1 MNDDTL
7 STVTLTS
14 SSQSTGV
21 MLSPIKQDLM
31 KGSRVCVSFQGNWW
45 DTLSREQQLLYI
57 QQHPSTT
64 KKVTQAATKVGKAA
78 VHLSGKALKAAGKA
92 AASAGRSMIAA
103 SIAAKPK
110 LKAAFGVLG
119 SKGAGALSAAGK
131 AVIRK
136 DGVRLG
142 ILMALVFAAGLAA
155 GPVVWFAP
163 LLATAYINWK
173 LENSKD
179 SDAPDIENSKDS
191 DAPDIQNVTP
201 NSQRR
206 TRDGPRQDVNQAAA
220 QPNSTAQPT
229 ASAPAQPTASA
240 PAQPTAATN
249 PTPAITAP
257 VAAVAP
263 VAPAPTNASTPAP
276 AAEPATPVFK
286 KAEKKERTAE
296 EEADA
301 MVDEFKSWL
310 ESGKAEE
317 LAAKIQSDK
326 VLAKAAAKSKA
337 IVEKM
342 QKPNNKKKK
351 KKQQQSKEAA

>member
-1 MNDDTL
+1 
-7 STVTLTS
+7 
-14 SSQSTGV
+14 

-64 KKVTQAATKVGKAA
+64 KKVTQAATKAGKAA
-78 VHLSGKALKAAGKA
+78 VHLSGKALNAAGKA

-110 LKAAFGVLG
+110 LEAAFGVLG

-131 AVIRK
+131 AVLRK
-136 DGVRLG
+136 DGVGLG
-142 ILMALVFAAGLAA
+142 IRMALVFAAGIAA

-173 LENSKD
+173 LENC
-179 SDAPDIENSKDS
+179 KDS

-201 NSQRR
+201 NSPRR
-206 TRDGPRQDVNQAAA
+206 TRVDPRKASKQAAV

-229 ASAPAQPTASA
+229 ASAPAQPTA
-240 PAQPTAATN
+240 ATN
-249 PTPAITAP
+249 LAPVIPAP

-263 VAPAPTNASTPAP
+263 VAPSPTKAPTPTPA
-276 AAEPATPVFK
+276 AAPQAAPIFK

-342 QKPNNKKKK
+342 QKPSNKKKKK

>member
-7 STVTLTS
+7 PNATLTS

-131 AVIRK
+131 AVLRK
-136 DGVRLG
+136 DGVGLG
-142 ILMALVFAAGLAA
+142 IRMALVFAAGLAA

-173 LENSKD
+173 LENS
-179 SDAPDIENSKDS
+179 EDS
-191 DAPDIQNVTP
+191 DAPDIQDVTP
-201 NSQRR
+201 NSPRR
-206 TRDGPRQDVNQAAA
+206 TRVGPRKASKQAAV

-229 ASAPAQPTASA
+229 ASAPAQPTA
-240 PAQPTAATN
+240 ATN
-249 PTPAITAP
+249 LAPVIPAP

-263 VAPAPTNASTPAP
+263 VAPSPTKAPTPTPA
-276 AAEPATPVFK
+276 AAPQAAPIFK

-342 QKPNNKKKK
+342 QKPSNKKKKK

>member
-1 MNDDTL
+1 
-7 STVTLTS
+7 
-14 SSQSTGV
+14 

-31 KGSRVCVSFQGNWW
+31 KGSRVCVSFQVNWW

-64 KKVTQAATKVGKAA
+64 KKVMQAATKVGKAA

-103 SIAAKPK
+103 SMAAKPK
-110 LKAAFGVLG
+110 LKAAFRVLG
-119 SKGAGALSAAGK
+119 SKGVGALSDAGK
-131 AVIRK
+131 AVLRK
-136 DGVRLG
+136 DGVGLG
-142 ILMALVFAAGLAA
+142 IRMALVFAAGIAA

-173 LENSKD
+173 LENC
-179 SDAPDIENSKDS
+179 KDS

-201 NSQRR
+201 NSPRR
-206 TRDGPRQDVNQAAA
+206 TPVGPRKASKQAAV
-220 QPNSTAQPT
+220 QPNST
-229 ASAPAQPTASA
+229 AQPTASA

-249 PTPAITAP
+249 PTPAAATP

-263 VAPAPTNASTPAP
+263 TAPAPTNASTLAP
-276 AAEPATPVFK
+276 EAAPVFK

-342 QKPNNKKKK
+342 QKPSNKKKK

>member
-64 KKVTQAATKVGKAA
+64 KKVTQAATKAGKAA
-78 VHLSGKALKAAGKA
+78 VHLSGKALNAAGKA

-119 SKGAGALSAAGK
+119 SKGAGALSDAGK

-136 DGVRLG
+136 DGVGLG
-142 ILMALVFAAGLAA
+142 IRMALVFAAGLAA

-173 LENSKD
+173 LENS
-179 SDAPDIENSKDS
+179 EDS
-191 DAPDIQNVTP
+191 DAPDIQDVTP
-201 NSQRR
+201 NSPRR
-206 TRDGPRQDVNQAAA
+206 TRVGPRKASKQAAV

-229 ASAPAQPTASA
+229 ASAPAQPTA
-240 PAQPTAATN
+240 ATN
-249 PTPAITAP
+249 LAPVIPAP

-263 VAPAPTNASTPAP
+263 VAPSPTNASTLAP
-276 AAEPATPVFK
+276 EAAPVFK

-342 QKPNNKKKK
+342 QKPSNKKKKK

>member
-1 MNDDTL
+1 
-7 STVTLTS
+7 
-14 SSQSTGV
+14 

-78 VHLSGKALKAAGKA
+78 VHLSGKALKDAGKA

-131 AVIRK
+131 AVLRK
-136 DGVRLG
+136 DGVGLG
-142 ILMALVFAAGLAA
+142 IRMALVFAAGIAA

-179 SDAPDIENSKDS
+179 SDAPDI
-191 DAPDIQNVTP
+191 QNVTP
-201 NSQRR
+201 NSPRR
-206 TRDGPRQDVNQAAA
+206 TRVGPRKASKQAAV
-220 QPNSTAQPT
+220 QPDST
-229 ASAPAQPTASA
+229 AQPTASA

-249 PTPAITAP
+249 PTPVVPEP

-263 VAPAPTNASTPAP
+263 VAPAPTNASTLAP
-276 AAEPATPVFK
+276 EAAPVFK

-342 QKPNNKKKK
+342 QKPSKK

>member
-7 STVTLTS
+7 PTGTLNS

-57 QQHPSTT
+57 QQQPSTT

-78 VHLSGKALKAAGKA
+78 VHLSGKALKAAGSA
-92 AASAGRSMIAA
+92 AATAGRSMIAA
-103 SIAAKPK
+103 SLAAKPK

-131 AVIRK
+131 AVLRK
-136 DGVRLG
+136 DGVGLG
-142 ILMALVFAAGLAA
+142 IRMALVFATGLAL
-155 GPVVWFAP
+155 GPMVWFAP
-163 LLATAYINWK
+163 LLATAYVNWK
-173 LENSKD
+173 LENYED
-179 SDAPDIENSKDS
+179 SDE
-191 DAPDIQNVTP
+191 PDIQNVTP
-201 NSQRR
+201 NSPRR
-206 TRDGPRQDVNQAAA
+206 TRMGPRKASKQAAV
-220 QPNSTAQPT
+220 QPSPATQPT
-229 ASAPAQPTASA
+229 ASVPAQPT
-240 PAQPTAATN
+240 PATS
-249 PTPAITAP
+249 PTPA
-257 VAAVAP
+257 AAVAP
-263 VAPAPTNASTPAP
+263 TAPAPTNASTLAP
-276 AAEPATPVFK
+276 EAAPVFK

-342 QKPNNKKKK
+342 QKPSNKKKKKK

>member
-7 STVTLTS
+7 PTITS

-119 SKGAGALSAAGK
+119 SKGAGALSDAGK

-136 DGVRLG
+136 DGVGLG
-142 ILMALVFAAGLAA
+142 IRMALVFAAGLAA

-173 LENSKD
+173 LENS
-179 SDAPDIENSKDS
+179 EDS
-191 DAPDIQNVTP
+191 DAPDIQDVTP
-201 NSQRR
+201 NSPRR
-206 TRDGPRQDVNQAAA
+206 TRVGPRKASKQAAV
-220 QPNSTAQPT
+220 QPNST
-229 ASAPAQPTASA
+229 AQPTASA

-249 PTPAITAP
+249 PTPAAAAP

-263 VAPAPTNASTPAP
+263 TAPAPTNASTLAP
-276 AAEPATPVFK
+276 EAAPVFK

-342 QKPNNKKKK
+342 QKPSNKKKKK

>member
-7 STVTLTS
+7 PTATLTS

-64 KKVTQAATKVGKAA
+64 KKVTQAATKAGKAA
-78 VHLSGKALKAAGKA
+78 VHLSGKALNAAGKA
-92 AASAGRSMIAA
+92 AASAGRSRIAA

-131 AVIRK
+131 AVLRK
-136 DGVRLG
+136 DGVGLG
-142 ILMALVFAAGLAA
+142 IRMALVFAAGLAI
-155 GPVVWFAP
+155 GPMVWFAP

-173 LENSKD
+173 LENS
-179 SDAPDIENSKDS
+179 EDS
-191 DAPDIQNVTP
+191 DAPDIQDVTP
-201 NSQRR
+201 NSPRR
-206 TRDGPRQDVNQAAA
+206 TRVGPRKASKQAAV

-229 ASAPAQPTASA
+229 ASAPAQPTA
-240 PAQPTAATN
+240 ATN
-249 PTPAITAP
+249 PAPVIPAP

-342 QKPNNKKKK
+342 QKPSNKKKKK

>member
-64 KKVTQAATKVGKAA
+64 KKVMQAATKVGKAA

-119 SKGAGALSAAGK
+119 SKGAGALSDAGK

-136 DGVRLG
+136 DGVGLG
-142 ILMALVFAAGLAA
+142 IRMALVFAAGLAA

-173 LENSKD
+173 LENS
-179 SDAPDIENSKDS
+179 EDS
-191 DAPDIQNVTP
+191 DAPDIQDVTP
-201 NSQRR
+201 NSPRR
-206 TRDGPRQDVNQAAA
+206 TRVGPRKASKQAAV

-229 ASAPAQPTASA
+229 ASAPAQPTA
-240 PAQPTAATN
+240 ATN
-249 PTPAITAP
+249 LAPVIPAP

-263 VAPAPTNASTPAP
+263 VAPSPTNASTLAP
-276 AAEPATPVFK
+276 EAAPVFK

-342 QKPNNKKKK
+342 QKPSNKKKKK

>member
-1 MNDDTL
+1 
-7 STVTLTS
+7 
-14 SSQSTGV
+14 

-64 KKVTQAATKVGKAA
+64 KKVTQAATKAGKAA
-78 VHLSGKALKAAGKA
+78 VHLSGKALNAAGKA

-131 AVIRK
+131 AVLRK
-136 DGVRLG
+136 DGVGLG
-142 ILMALVFAAGLAA
+142 IRMALVFAAGLAA

-173 LENSKD
+173 LENS
-179 SDAPDIENSKDS
+179 EDS
-191 DAPDIQNVTP
+191 DAPDIQDVTP
-201 NSQRR
+201 NSPRR
-206 TRDGPRQDVNQAAA
+206 TRVGPRKASKQAAV
-220 QPNSTAQPT
+220 QPNST
-229 ASAPAQPTASA
+229 AQPTASA

-249 PTPAITAP
+249 PTPAAAAP

-263 VAPAPTNASTPAP
+263 TAPAPTNASTLAP
-276 AAEPATPVFK
+276 EAAPVFK

-342 QKPNNKKKK
+342 QKPSNKKKKK

>member
-1 MNDDTL
+1 
-7 STVTLTS
+7 
-14 SSQSTGV
+14 

-64 KKVTQAATKVGKAA
+64 KKVTQAATKAGKAA
-78 VHLSGKALKAAGKA
+78 VHLSGKALNAAGKA

-119 SKGAGALSAAGK
+119 SKGAGALSDAGK

-173 LENSKD
+173 LENS
-179 SDAPDIENSKDS
+179 EDS
-191 DAPDIQNVTP
+191 DAPDIQDVTP
-201 NSQRR
+201 NSPRR
-206 TRDGPRQDVNQAAA
+206 TRVGPRKASKQAAV
-220 QPNSTAQPT
+220 QPNST
-229 ASAPAQPTASA
+229 AQPTASA

-249 PTPAITAP
+249 PTPAAAAP

-263 VAPAPTNASTPAP
+263 TAPSPTNASTLAP
-276 AAEPATPVFK
+276 EAAPVFK

-342 QKPNNKKKK
+342 QKPSNKKKKK

>member
-1 MNDDTL
+1 
-7 STVTLTS
+7 
-14 SSQSTGV
+14 

-64 KKVTQAATKVGKAA
+64 KKVTQAATKVGKPA

-119 SKGAGALSAAGK
+119 SKGAGALSDAGK

-136 DGVRLG
+136 DGVGLG
-142 ILMALVFAAGLAA
+142 IRMALVFAAGLAA

-173 LENSKD
+173 LENS
-179 SDAPDIENSKDS
+179 EDS
-191 DAPDIQNVTP
+191 DAPDIQDVTP
-201 NSQRR
+201 NSPRR
-206 TRDGPRQDVNQAAA
+206 TRVGPRKASKQAAV

-229 ASAPAQPTASA
+229 ASAPAQPTA
-240 PAQPTAATN
+240 ATN
-249 PTPAITAP
+249 PAPVIPAP

-263 VAPAPTNASTPAP
+263 VAPSPTKAPTPTPA
-276 AAEPATPVFK
+276 AAPQAAPIFK

-342 QKPNNKKKK
+342 QKPSNKKKKK

>member
-1 MNDDTL
+1 
-7 STVTLTS
+7 
-14 SSQSTGV
+14 

-64 KKVTQAATKVGKAA
+64 KKVTQAATKAGKAA
-78 VHLSGKALKAAGKA
+78 VHLSGKALNAAGKA

-119 SKGAGALSAAGK
+119 SKGAGALSDAGK

-136 DGVRLG
+136 DGVGLG
-142 ILMALVFAAGLAA
+142 IRMALVFAAGLAA

-173 LENSKD
+173 LENS
-179 SDAPDIENSKDS
+179 EDS
-191 DAPDIQNVTP
+191 DAPDIQDVTP
-201 NSQRR
+201 NSPRR
-206 TRDGPRQDVNQAAA
+206 TRVGPRKASKQAAV

-229 ASAPAQPTASA
+229 ASAPAQPTA
-240 PAQPTAATN
+240 ATN
-249 PTPAITAP
+249 PAPVIPAP

-276 AAEPATPVFK
+276 AAPQAAPIFK

-342 QKPNNKKKK
+342 QKPSNKK

>member
-1 MNDDTL
+1 
-7 STVTLTS
+7 
-14 SSQSTGV
+14 

-136 DGVRLG
+136 DGVGLG
-142 ILMALVFAAGLAA
+142 IRMALVFAAGLAA

-179 SDAPDIENSKDS
+179 SDE
-191 DAPDIQNVTP
+191 PDIQNVTP
-201 NSQRR
+201 NSPRR
-206 TRDGPRQDVNQAAA
+206 TRVGPRKAVKQAAV

>member
-1 MNDDTL
+1 
-7 STVTLTS
+7 
-14 SSQSTGV
+14 

-64 KKVTQAATKVGKAA
+64 KKVTQAATKAGKAA
-78 VHLSGKALKAAGKA
+78 VHLSGKALNAAGKA

-119 SKGAGALSAAGK
+119 SKGAGALSDAGK

-136 DGVRLG
+136 DGVGLG
-142 ILMALVFAAGLAA
+142 IRMALVFAAGLAA

-173 LENSKD
+173 LENS
-179 SDAPDIENSKDS
+179 EDS
-191 DAPDIQNVTP
+191 DAPDIQDVTP
-201 NSQRR
+201 NSPRR
-206 TRDGPRQDVNQAAA
+206 TRVGPRKASKQAAV
-220 QPNSTAQPT
+220 QPNST
-229 ASAPAQPTASA
+229 AQPTASA

-249 PTPAITAP
+249 PTPAAAAP

-263 VAPAPTNASTPAP
+263 TAPAPTNASTPAP
-276 AAEPATPVFK
+276 AAPAAPVFK

-342 QKPNNKKKK
+342 QKPSNKKKKK

>member
-1 MNDDTL
+1 
-7 STVTLTS
+7 
-14 SSQSTGV
+14 

-78 VHLSGKALKAAGKA
+78 VHLSGKALNAAGKA

-131 AVIRK
+131 AVLRK
-136 DGVRLG
+136 DGVGLG
-142 ILMALVFAAGLAA
+142 IRMALVFAAGLAA

-173 LENSKD
+173 LENS
-179 SDAPDIENSKDS
+179 EDS
-191 DAPDIQNVTP
+191 DAPDIQDVTP
-201 NSQRR
+201 NSPRR
-206 TRDGPRQDVNQAAA
+206 TRVGPRKASKQAAV
-220 QPNSTAQPT
+220 QPNST
-229 ASAPAQPTASA
+229 AQPTASA

-249 PTPAITAP
+249 PTPAAAAP

-263 VAPAPTNASTPAP
+263 TAPAPTNASTPAP
-276 AAEPATPVFK
+276 AAPQAAPIFK

-342 QKPNNKKKK
+342 QKPSNKKKKK

>member
-1 MNDDTL
+1 
-7 STVTLTS
+7 
-14 SSQSTGV
+14 

-31 KGSRVCVSFQGNWW
+31 KGSRVCVSFQVNWW

-64 KKVTQAATKVGKAA
+64 KKVTQAATKAGKAA

-119 SKGAGALSAAGK
+119 SKGAGALSDAGK

-136 DGVRLG
+136 DGVGLG
-142 ILMALVFAAGLAA
+142 IRMALVFAAGLAA

-173 LENSKD
+173 LENS
-179 SDAPDIENSKDS
+179 EDS
-191 DAPDIQNVTP
+191 DAPDIQDVTP
-201 NSQRR
+201 NSPRR
-206 TRDGPRQDVNQAAA
+206 TRVGPRKASKQAAV

-229 ASAPAQPTASA
+229 ASAPAQPTA
-240 PAQPTAATN
+240 ATN
-249 PTPAITAP
+249 LAPVIPAP

-263 VAPAPTNASTPAP
+263 VAPSPTKAPTPTPA
-276 AAEPATPVFK
+276 AAPQAAPIFK

-342 QKPNNKKKK
+342 QKPSNKKKKK

>member
-1 MNDDTL
+1 
-7 STVTLTS
+7 
-14 SSQSTGV
+14 

-31 KGSRVCVSFQGNWW
+31 KGSRVCVSFQVNWW

-64 KKVTQAATKVGKAA
+64 KKVTQAATKAGKAA

-103 SIAAKPK
+103 SMAAKPK
-110 LKAAFGVLG
+110 LKAAFRVLG
-119 SKGAGALSAAGK
+119 SKGAGALSDAGK

-136 DGVRLG
+136 DGVGLG
-142 ILMALVFAAGLAA
+142 IRMALVFAAGLAA

-173 LENSKD
+173 LENS
-179 SDAPDIENSKDS
+179 EDS
-191 DAPDIQNVTP
+191 DAPDIQDVTP
-201 NSQRR
+201 NSPRR
-206 TRDGPRQDVNQAAA
+206 TRVGPRKASKQAAV

-229 ASAPAQPTASA
+229 ASAPAQPTA
-240 PAQPTAATN
+240 ATN
-249 PTPAITAP
+249 LAPVIPAP

-263 VAPAPTNASTPAP
+263 TAPAPTNASTLAP
-276 AAEPATPVFK
+276 EAAPVFK

-342 QKPNNKKKK
+342 QKPSNKKKKK

>member
-1 MNDDTL
+1 
-7 STVTLTS
+7 
-14 SSQSTGV
+14 

-31 KGSRVCVSFQGNWW
+31 KGSRVCVSFQVNWW

-57 QQHPSTT
+57 QQHPTTT

-78 VHLSGKALKAAGKA
+78 VHLSGKALKAAGSA
-92 AASAGRSMIAA
+92 AASAGRTMIAA
-103 SIAAKPK
+103 SLAAKPK

-131 AVIRK
+131 AVLRK
-136 DGVRLG
+136 DGVGLG
-142 ILMALVFAAGLAA
+142 IRMALVFATGLAL
-155 GPVVWFAP
+155 GPMVWFAP

-173 LENSKD
+173 LENHKD
-179 SDAPDIENSKDS
+179 SDE
-191 DAPDIQNVTP
+191 PDIQDITP
-201 NSQRR
+201 NSPRR
-206 TRDGPRQDVNQAAA
+206 TRVGPRKASEQAAV
-220 QPNSTAQPT
+220 PPDSTAQPT
-229 ASAPAQPTASA
+229 VSVPAQPTV
-240 PAQPTAATN
+240 ATN
-249 PTPAITAP
+249 PTPVIPAP
-257 VAAVAP
+257 AAAVAP
-263 VAPAPTNASTPAP
+263 TAPAPTKASTLAPQVTPA
-276 AAEPATPVFK
+276 ATPVFK

-351 KKQQQSKEAA
+351 KKKQQQSKEAA

>member
-1 MNDDTL
+1 
-7 STVTLTS
+7 
-14 SSQSTGV
+14 

-131 AVIRK
+131 AVLRK
-136 DGVRLG
+136 DGVGLG
-142 ILMALVFAAGLAA
+142 IRMALVFAAGLAI
-155 GPVVWFAP
+155 GPMVWFAP

-173 LENSKD
+173 LENS
-179 SDAPDIENSKDS
+179 EDS
-191 DAPDIQNVTP
+191 DAPDIQDVTP
-201 NSQRR
+201 NSPRR
-206 TRDGPRQDVNQAAA
+206 TRVGPRKASKQAAV
-220 QPNSTAQPT
+220 QPNST
-229 ASAPAQPTASA
+229 AQPTASA

-249 PTPAITAP
+249 PTPAAAAP

-263 VAPAPTNASTPAP
+263 TAPAPTNASTPAP
-276 AAEPATPVFK
+276 EAAPVFK

-342 QKPNNKKKK
+342 QKPSNKKKK

>member
-7 STVTLTS
+7 PTATLTS

-64 KKVTQAATKVGKAA
+64 KKVTQAATKAGKAA
-78 VHLSGKALKAAGKA
+78 VHLSGKALNAAGKA

-119 SKGAGALSAAGK
+119 SKGAGALSDAGK

-136 DGVRLG
+136 DGVGLG
-142 ILMALVFAAGLAA
+142 IRMALVFAAGLAA

-173 LENSKD
+173 LENSED
-179 SDAPDIENSKDS
+179 SDE
-191 DAPDIQNVTP
+191 PDIQDVTP
-201 NSQRR
+201 NSPRR
-206 TRDGPRQDVNQAAA
+206 TRVGPRKASKQAAV
-220 QPNSTAQPT
+220 QPNST
-229 ASAPAQPTASA
+229 AQPTASA

-249 PTPAITAP
+249 PTPAAAAP

-263 VAPAPTNASTPAP
+263 VAPAPTKAPTPTPA
-276 AAEPATPVFK
+276 AAPQAAPIFK

-342 QKPNNKKKK
+342 QKPSNKKKK

>member
-7 STVTLTS
+7 PNATLTS

-64 KKVTQAATKVGKAA
+64 KKVTQAATKAGKAA

-103 SIAAKPK
+103 SMAAKPK

-131 AVIRK
+131 AVLRK
-136 DGVRLG
+136 DGVGLG
-142 ILMALVFAAGLAA
+142 IRMALVFAAGLAI
-155 GPVVWFAP
+155 GPMVWFAP

-179 SDAPDIENSKDS
+179 SDE
-191 DAPDIQNVTP
+191 PDIQDVTP
-201 NSQRR
+201 NSPRR
-206 TRDGPRQDVNQAAA
+206 TRVGPRKAVKQTAAK
-220 QPNSTAQPT
+220 PNST
-229 ASAPAQPTASA
+229 AQPTASA

-249 PTPAITAP
+249 PTPVIPAP

-263 VAPAPTNASTPAP
+263 TAPAPTNASTPAP
-276 AAEPATPVFK
+276 AAPAAPVFK

-351 KKQQQSKEAA
+351 QQQSKEAA

>member
-7 STVTLTS
+7 PTATLTS

-136 DGVRLG
+136 DGVGLG
-142 ILMALVFAAGLAA
+142 IRMALVFAAGLAA

-173 LENSKD
+173 LENS
-179 SDAPDIENSKDS
+179 EDS
-191 DAPDIQNVTP
+191 DAPDIQDVTP
-201 NSQRR
+201 NSPRR
-206 TRDGPRQDVNQAAA
+206 TRVGPRKASKQAAV

-249 PTPAITAP
+249 LTPAAAAP

-276 AAEPATPVFK
+276 AAAPATPVFK

>member
-1 MNDDTL
+1 
-7 STVTLTS
+7 
-14 SSQSTGV
+14 

-64 KKVTQAATKVGKAA
+64 KKVTQAATKAGKAA

-119 SKGAGALSAAGK
+119 SKGVGALSDAGK
-131 AVIRK
+131 AVLRK
-136 DGVRLG
+136 DGVGLG
-142 ILMALVFAAGLAA
+142 IRMALVFAAGIAA

-173 LENSKD
+173 LENS
-179 SDAPDIENSKDS
+179 EDS
-191 DAPDIQNVTP
+191 DAPDIQDVTP
-201 NSQRR
+201 NSPRR
-206 TRDGPRQDVNQAAA
+206 TRVGPRKASKQAAV
-220 QPNSTAQPT
+220 QPNSTAQLT
-229 ASAPAQPTASA
+229 ARA

>member
-7 STVTLTS
+7 PNATLT

-31 KGSRVCVSFQGNWW
+31 KGNRVCISFQGNWW

-136 DGVRLG
+136 DGVGLG
-142 ILMALVFAAGLAA
+142 IRMALVFAAGLAA

-179 SDAPDIENSKDS
+179 SDAPDIQD
-191 DAPDIQNVTP
+191 VTP
-201 NSQRR
+201 NSPRR
-206 TRDGPRQDVNQAAA
+206 TRVGPRKAVKQAAV
-220 QPNSTAQPT
+220 QPSPATQPT
-229 ASAPAQPTASA
+229 ASVPAQPT
-240 PAQPTAATN
+240 PATSL
-249 PTPAITAP
+249 TPAAAAP
-257 VAAVAP
+257 GAAVAP
-263 VAPAPTNASTPAP
+263 VAPVPTNASTPAP
-276 AAEPATPVFK
+276 AAPAAPVFK

-342 QKPNNKKKK
+342 QKPSNKKKK

>member
-1 MNDDTL
+1 
-7 STVTLTS
+7 
-14 SSQSTGV
+14 

-64 KKVTQAATKVGKAA
+64 KKVTQAATKAGKAA
-78 VHLSGKALKAAGKA
+78 VHLSGKALNAAGKA

-131 AVIRK
+131 AVLRK
-136 DGVRLG
+136 DGVGLG
-142 ILMALVFAAGLAA
+142 IRMALVFAAGIAA

-173 LENSKD
+173 LENC
-179 SDAPDIENSKDS
+179 KDS
-191 DAPDIQNVTP
+191 DAPDIQDVTP
-201 NSQRR
+201 NSPRR
-206 TRDGPRQDVNQAAA
+206 TRVGPGKASKQAAV

-229 ASAPAQPTASA
+229 ASAPAQPTA
-240 PAQPTAATN
+240 ATN
-249 PTPAITAP
+249 LAPVIPAP

-263 VAPAPTNASTPAP
+263 VAPSPTKAPTPTPA
-276 AAEPATPVFK
+276 AAPQAAPIFK

-342 QKPNNKKKK
+342 QKPSNKKKKK

>member
-1 MNDDTL
+1 
-7 STVTLTS
+7 
-14 SSQSTGV
+14 

-64 KKVTQAATKVGKAA
+64 KKVTQAATKAGKAA
-78 VHLSGKALKAAGKA
+78 VHLSGKALNAAGKA

-119 SKGAGALSAAGK
+119 SKGAGALSDAGK

-136 DGVRLG
+136 DGVGLG
-142 ILMALVFAAGLAA
+142 IRMALVFAAGLAA

-173 LENSKD
+173 LENS
-179 SDAPDIENSKDS
+179 EDS
-191 DAPDIQNVTP
+191 DAPDIQDVTP
-201 NSQRR
+201 NSPRR
-206 TRDGPRQDVNQAAA
+206 TRVGPRKASKQAAV
-220 QPNSTAQPT
+220 QPNST
-229 ASAPAQPTASA
+229 AQPTASA

-249 PTPAITAP
+249 PTPAAAAP

-263 VAPAPTNASTPAP
+263 TAPAPTNASTPAP
-276 AAEPATPVFK
+276 AAPAAPVFK

>member
-1 MNDDTL
+1 
-7 STVTLTS
+7 
-14 SSQSTGV
+14 

-78 VHLSGKALKAAGKA
+78 VHLSGKALNAAGKA

-103 SIAAKPK
+103 SMAAKPK
-110 LKAAFGVLG
+110 LKAAFRVLG
-119 SKGAGALSAAGK
+119 SKGVGALSDAGK
-131 AVIRK
+131 AVLRK
-136 DGVRLG
+136 DGVGLG
-142 ILMALVFAAGLAA
+142 IRMALVFAAGIAA

-179 SDAPDIENSKDS
+179 SDE
-191 DAPDIQNVTP
+191 PDIQDVTP
-201 NSQRR
+201 NSPRR
-206 TRDGPRQDVNQAAA
+206 TRVGPRKASKQAAV

-229 ASAPAQPTASA
+229 ASAPAQPTA
-240 PAQPTAATN
+240 ATN
-249 PTPAITAP
+249 LAPVIPAP
-257 VAAVAP
+257 VASVAP
-263 VAPAPTNASTPAP
+263 VAPSPTKAPTPTPA
-276 AAEPATPVFK
+276 AAAAPVFK
-286 KAEKKERTAE
+286 KAEKTERTAE

>member
-1 MNDDTL
+1 
-7 STVTLTS
+7 
-14 SSQSTGV
+14 

-31 KGSRVCVSFQGNWW
+31 RGSRVCVSFQGNWW

-64 KKVTQAATKVGKAA
+64 KKITQAATKAGKAA
-78 VHLSGKALKAAGKA
+78 VHLSGKALNAAGKA

-119 SKGAGALSAAGK
+119 SKGAGALSDAGK

-136 DGVRLG
+136 DGVGLG
-142 ILMALVFAAGLAA
+142 IRMALVFAAGLAA

-173 LENSKD
+173 LENS
-179 SDAPDIENSKDS
+179 EDS
-191 DAPDIQNVTP
+191 DAPDIQDVTP
-201 NSQRR
+201 NSPRR
-206 TRDGPRQDVNQAAA
+206 TRVGPRKASKQAAV
-220 QPNSTAQPT
+220 QPNST
-229 ASAPAQPTASA
+229 AQPTASA

-249 PTPAITAP
+249 PTPAAAAP

-263 VAPAPTNASTPAP
+263 TAPAPTNASTLAP
-276 AAEPATPVFK
+276 EAAPVFK

-342 QKPNNKKKK
+342 QKPSNKKKKK

>member
-64 KKVTQAATKVGKAA
+64 KKVTQAATKAGKAA

-119 SKGAGALSAAGK
+119 SKGAGALSDAGK

-136 DGVRLG
+136 DGVGLG
-142 ILMALVFAAGLAA
+142 IRMALVFAAGIAA

-173 LENSKD
+173 LENS
-179 SDAPDIENSKDS
+179 EDS
-191 DAPDIQNVTP
+191 DAPDIQDVTP
-201 NSQRR
+201 NSPRR
-206 TRDGPRQDVNQAAA
+206 TRVGPRKASKQAAV

-229 ASAPAQPTASA
+229 ASAPAQPTA
-240 PAQPTAATN
+240 ATN
-249 PTPAITAP
+249 LAPVIPAP
-257 VAAVAP
+257 VASVAP
-263 VAPAPTNASTPAP
+263 VAPSPTKAPTPTPA
-276 AAEPATPVFK
+276 AAPQAAPIFK

>member
-1 MNDDTL
+1 
-7 STVTLTS
+7 
-14 SSQSTGV
+14 

-136 DGVRLG
+136 DGVGLG
-142 ILMALVFAAGLAA
+142 IRMALVFAAGLAA

-173 LENSKD
+173 LENSED
-179 SDAPDIENSKDS
+179 Y
-191 DAPDIQNVTP
+191 DAPDIQDVTP
-201 NSQRR
+201 NSPRR
-206 TRDGPRQDVNQAAA
+206 TRVGPRKAVKQAAV
-220 QPNSTAQPT
+220 QPSPATQPT
-229 ASAPAQPTASA
+229 ASVPAQPT
-240 PAQPTAATN
+240 PATSL
-249 PTPAITAP
+249 TPAAAAP
-257 VAAVAP
+257 GAAVAP
-263 VAPAPTNASTPAP
+263 VAPVPTNASTPAP
-276 AAEPATPVFK
+276 AAPAAPVFK

-342 QKPNNKKKK
+342 QKPSNKKKK

>member
-1 MNDDTL
+1 
-7 STVTLTS
+7 
-14 SSQSTGV
+14 

-103 SIAAKPK
+103 SMAAKPK
-110 LKAAFGVLG
+110 LKAAFRVLG
-119 SKGAGALSAAGK
+119 SKGVGALSDAGK
-131 AVIRK
+131 AVLRK
-136 DGVRLG
+136 DGVGLG
-142 ILMALVFAAGLAA
+142 IRMALVFAAGLAA

-173 LENSKD
+173 LENS
-179 SDAPDIENSKDS
+179 EDS

-201 NSQRR
+201 NSPRR
-206 TRDGPRQDVNQAAA
+206 TRVGPRKASKQAAV
-220 QPNSTAQPT
+220 QPNST
-229 ASAPAQPTASA
+229 AQPTASA

-249 PTPAITAP
+249 PTPAAAAP

-263 VAPAPTNASTPAP
+263 TAPAPTNASTLAP
-276 AAEPATPVFK
+276 EAAPVFK

-342 QKPNNKKKK
+342 QKPSNKKKK

>member
-7 STVTLTS
+7 PTATLTS

-31 KGSRVCVSFQGNWW
+31 RGSRVCVSFQGNWW

-64 KKVTQAATKVGKAA
+64 KKVTQAATKAGKAA
-78 VHLSGKALKAAGKA
+78 VHLSGKALNAAGKA
-92 AASAGRSMIAA
+92 AALAGRSMIAA

-131 AVIRK
+131 AVLRK
-136 DGVRLG
+136 DGVGLG
-142 ILMALVFAAGLAA
+142 IRMALVFAAGLAA

-173 LENSKD
+173 LENS
-179 SDAPDIENSKDS
+179 EDS
-191 DAPDIQNVTP
+191 DAPDIQDVTP
-201 NSQRR
+201 NSPRR
-206 TRDGPRQDVNQAAA
+206 TRVGPRKASKQAAV

-229 ASAPAQPTASA
+229 ASAPAQPTA
-240 PAQPTAATN
+240 ATN
-249 PTPAITAP
+249 PAPVIPAP

-263 VAPAPTNASTPAP
+263 VAPSPTKAPTPTPA
-276 AAEPATPVFK
+276 AAPQAAPIFK

>member
-7 STVTLTS
+7 PTVTLTS

-64 KKVTQAATKVGKAA
+64 KKVTQAATKAGKAA
-78 VHLSGKALKAAGKA
+78 VHLSGKALNAAGKA

-119 SKGAGALSAAGK
+119 SKGAGALSDAGK

-136 DGVRLG
+136 DGVGLG
-142 ILMALVFAAGLAA
+142 IRMALVFAAGLAA
-155 GPVVWFAP
+155 GPVVWFAL

-173 LENSKD
+173 LENS
-179 SDAPDIENSKDS
+179 EDS
-191 DAPDIQNVTP
+191 DAPDIQDVTP
-201 NSQRR
+201 NSPRR
-206 TRDGPRQDVNQAAA
+206 TRVGPRKASKQAAV

-229 ASAPAQPTASA
+229 ASAPAQPTA
-240 PAQPTAATN
+240 ATN
-249 PTPAITAP
+249 LAPVIPAP

-263 VAPAPTNASTPAP
+263 VAPSPTKAPTPTPA
-276 AAEPATPVFK
+276 AAPQAAPIFK

-342 QKPNNKKKK
+342 QKPSNKKKKK

>member
-7 STVTLTS
+7 PTVTLTS

-64 KKVTQAATKVGKAA
+64 KKVMQAATKAGKAA
-78 VHLSGKALKAAGKA
+78 VHLSGKALNAAGKA

-131 AVIRK
+131 AVLRK
-136 DGVRLG
+136 DGVGLG
-142 ILMALVFAAGLAA
+142 IRMALVFAAGIAA

-173 LENSKD
+173 LENC
-179 SDAPDIENSKDS
+179 KDS
-191 DAPDIQNVTP
+191 DAPDIQDVTP
-201 NSQRR
+201 NSPRR
-206 TRDGPRQDVNQAAA
+206 TRVGPRKASKQAAV

-229 ASAPAQPTASA
+229 ASAPAQPTA
-240 PAQPTAATN
+240 ATN
-249 PTPAITAP
+249 LAPVIPAP

-263 VAPAPTNASTPAP
+263 VAPSPTKAPTPTPA
-276 AAEPATPVFK
+276 AAPQAAPIFK

-296 EEADA
+296 EEADS

-342 QKPNNKKKK
+342 QKPSNKKKKK

>member
-31 KGSRVCVSFQGNWW
+31 KGSRVCVSFQVNWW

-64 KKVTQAATKVGKAA
+64 KKVTQAATKAGKAA
-78 VHLSGKALKAAGKA
+78 VHLSGKALKAASKA

-103 SIAAKPK
+103 SMAAKPK
-110 LKAAFGVLG
+110 LKAAFRVLG
-119 SKGAGALSAAGK
+119 SKGVGALSAAGK
-131 AVIRK
+131 AVLRK
-136 DGVRLG
+136 DGVGLG
-142 ILMALVFAAGLAA
+142 IRMALVFAAGIAA

-173 LENSKD
+173 LENS
-179 SDAPDIENSKDS
+179 EDS
-191 DAPDIQNVTP
+191 DAPDIQDVTP
-201 NSQRR
+201 NSPRR
-206 TRDGPRQDVNQAAA
+206 TRVGPRKASKQAAV

-229 ASAPAQPTASA
+229 ASAPAQPTA
-240 PAQPTAATN
+240 ATN
-249 PTPAITAP
+249 LAPVIPAP

-263 VAPAPTNASTPAP
+263 VAPSPTKAPTPTPA
-276 AAEPATPVFK
+276 AAPQAAPIFK

-326 VLAKAAAKSKA
+326 VLAKAAARSKA

-342 QKPNNKKKK
+342 QKPSNKKKK

>member
-1 MNDDTL
+1 
-7 STVTLTS
+7 
-14 SSQSTGV
+14 

-64 KKVTQAATKVGKAA
+64 KKVTQAATKAGKAA
-78 VHLSGKALKAAGKA
+78 VHLSGKALNAAGKA
-92 AASAGRSMIAA
+92 AALAGRSMIAA

-131 AVIRK
+131 AVLRK
-136 DGVRLG
+136 DGVGLG
-142 ILMALVFAAGLAA
+142 IRMALVFAAGLAA

-173 LENSKD
+173 LENS
-179 SDAPDIENSKDS
+179 EDS
-191 DAPDIQNVTP
+191 DAPDIQDVTP
-201 NSQRR
+201 NSPRR
-206 TRDGPRQDVNQAAA
+206 TRVGPRKASKQAAV
-220 QPNSTAQPT
+220 QPNST
-229 ASAPAQPTASA
+229 AQPTASA

-249 PTPAITAP
+249 PTPAAAAP

-263 VAPAPTNASTPAP
+263 TAPTPTPA
-276 AAEPATPVFK
+276 AAPQAAPIFK

-342 QKPNNKKKK
+342 QKPSNKKK

>member
-1 MNDDTL
+1 MYDDSLPTA
-7 STVTLTS
+7 TLTS

-31 KGSRVCVSFQGNWW
+31 KGNRVCVSFQGNWW

-57 QQHPSTT
+57 QQHRSTT

-136 DGVRLG
+136 DGVGLG
-142 ILMALVFAAGLAA
+142 IRMALVFAAGLAA

-179 SDAPDIENSKDS
+179 SDAPDIQD
-191 DAPDIQNVTP
+191 VTP
-201 NSQRR
+201 NSPRR
-206 TRDGPRQDVNQAAA
+206 TRVGPRKAVKQAAV
-220 QPNSTAQPT
+220 QPSPATQPT
-229 ASAPAQPTASA
+229 ASVPAQPT
-240 PAQPTAATN
+240 PATSL
-249 PTPAITAP
+249 TPAAAAP
-257 VAAVAP
+257 GAAVAP
-263 VAPAPTNASTPAP
+263 VAPVPTNASTPAP
-276 AAEPATPVFK
+276 AAPAAPVFK

-342 QKPNNKKKK
+342 QKPSNKKKK